1 MVGEHTYG
9 GKLSENFT
17 QAIARDVLAE
27 AMLRVRDLPLVL
39 HAHDE
44 IVAEGDHVERLN
56 KALTERM
63 EWALDLP
70 LAAEVKLH
78 ERYWK

>member
-1 MVGEHTYG
+1 M
-9 GKLSENFT
+9 LCENAT

-27 AMLRVRDLPLVL
+27 AMLRAGDLPIVL

-56 KALTERM
+56 KALTKTIP
-63 EWALDLP
+63 WAEDLP